1 MKIDDTS
8 YMSRFKEKAGFII
21 ACLFFIM
28 AITIN
33 ILPFLDGKNDLM
45 DFGSFYASGLKIQSG
60 ENPYDPNSEYIFEIN
75 FSRVGAGG
83 KMMNLN
89 PPISVVLFRP
99 LARFDPHQTLVI
111 WQVISAILY
120 AGSII
125 LLGTTYKQNVRPAI
139 FLWAFTLAG
148 FWHTLV
154 LGQIYV
160 VLLLFTALGLI
171 LLRRGQYIPAGVAIG
186 LIVAIKPNFII
197 WPIFLLFSGYFVT
210 FFISILSSLI
220 VSLIPVAFYGT
231 EIYVQWL
238 EASSLHPE
246 TIIMPGNNSILG
258 LTARF
263 GNIPA
268 GIVISVILVL
278 ALLIWSKFKTSNNM
292 EKSEHISALGII
304 ASLLASPISWTGYTI
319 LLLPIFFSLKKWTV
333 PAMISAAIL
342 SVPFQ
347 LVLQFFQT
355 SFLNFVLFGWFYGWG
370 ILFLLAALTMNTTQT
385 PSMQMLRE
393 EISS

>member
-8 YMSRFKEKAGFII
+8 YMSKFKEKAGFII

-171 LLRRGQYIPAGVAIG
+171 LLKERSIYPGGSCNWSDCCHQTKLHHLAD
-186 LIVAIKPNFII
+186 LFII
-197 WPIFLLFSGYFVT
+197 LRLLCHILHINSQQPDRKPDPGCFLWNRDLCS
-210 FFISILSSLI
+210 
-220 VSLIPVAFYGT
+220 
-231 EIYVQWL
+231 
-238 EASSLHPE
+238 
-246 TIIMPGNNSILG
+246 M
-258 LTARF
+258 
-263 GNIPA
+263 A
-268 GIVISVILVL
+268 GGIQ
-278 ALLIWSKFKTSNNM
+278 
-292 EKSEHISALGII
+292 SA
-304 ASLLASPISWTGYTI
+304 P
-319 LLLPIFFSLKKWTV
+319 
-333 PAMISAAIL
+333 
-342 SVPFQ
+342 
-347 LVLQFFQT
+347 
-355 SFLNFVLFGWFYGWG
+355 
-370 ILFLLAALTMNTTQT
+370 
-385 PSMQMLRE
+385 
-393 EISS
+393 